1 MHNATQPTYVL
12 TDEKFKKVAKGVKAR
27 LDQKYPE
34 NQNLSLMVLV
44 QALSQEMF
52 SMPYEEA
59 KKTVL
64 SQGVNVLADKAE
76 PIDNRAS
83 IGLAKEVTLADFQ
96 GALAEMSA
104 SIPLTQVAELRPY
117 MHVLND
123 FPGPDELKDIVLQ
136 AASASIDEIAE
147 NWDNGEDSLFS
158 GCVLAL
164 YYYASNGV
172 EEFTLSRM
180 REVANLP
187 SVTRWLDGGSLP
199 AWIKERLIASME
211 YAGIE
216 VREPHLTDH
225 YFQQE
230 KFNEAVEDSVSAL
243 DKLIDYID
251 ADKALKRAES
261 GRENDEQ
268 RPLPT
273 REFLDAVAV
282 LTPCV
287 KLSALTDLDCVKH
300 DILRMEQAEDG
311 QSKLIIRL
319 NKMRTDGAK
328 GIWFRRAMSVFGP
341 YTEAYFCNVGA
352 TMQGP
357 RFADL
362 VAGFN
367 LDNLAAMA
375 KDKELPRELRH
386 PIMAMLNSIDYKMDS
401 ETQRASTEEQFQ
413 YIAMYLMDPASV
425 IQGYVKSIERQAE

>member
-27 LDQKYPE
+27 LDQKYPD

-64 SQGVNVLADKAE
+64 NQGVNILADKAE
-76 PIDNRAS
+76 SIDNRAS

-96 GALAEMSA
+96 GALAEMSV

-147 NWDNGEDSLFS
+147 NWDNGEDSLFC

-172 EEFTLSRM
+172 EDFTLSRM
-180 REVANLP
+180 REVANLS

-199 AWIKERLIASME
+199 DWIKERLIASME

-216 VREPHLTDH
+216 VKEPHLTDH

-251 ADKALKRAES
+251 ANKARKQAES
-261 GRENDEQ
+261 EIKSEIKV
-268 RPLPT
+268 PAPKLA
-273 REFLDAVAV
+273 FLDAVAT
-282 LTPCV
+282 LMSCI
-287 KLSALTDLDCVKH
+287 KLSVLADLDSVKD
-300 DILRMEQAEDG
+300 DIVKMEQAEDE
-311 QSKLIIRL
+311 QSKHIIRL
-319 NKMRTDGAK
+319 NKMRAADAK
-328 GIWFRRAMSVFGP
+328 GIWFRRAMSVLGP

-386 PIMAMLNSIDYKMDS
+386 PIMGMLKSIDYKMDS
-401 ETQRASTEEQFQ
+401 KTQRASTEEQFQ
-413 YIAMYLMDPASV
+413 YIAMYLMEPASV
-425 IQGYVKSIERQAE
+425 IHEYVNSVEGTGK

>member
-27 LDQKYPE
+27 LDQKYPD

-64 SQGVNVLADKAE
+64 NQGVNVLADKAE
-76 PIDNRAS
+76 SINNRAS

-96 GALAEMSA
+96 GALAEMSV

-147 NWDNGEDSLFS
+147 NWDNGEDSLFC

-172 EEFTLSRM
+172 EDFTLSRM
-180 REVANLP
+180 REVANLS

-199 AWIKERLIASME
+199 DWIKERLIASME

-216 VREPHLTDH
+216 VKEPHLTDH

-243 DKLIDYID
+243 DKLICYID
-251 ADKALKRAES
+251 SHKARKQAES
-261 GRENDEQ
+261 EIKSEIKV
-268 RPLPT
+268 PAPKLA
-273 REFLDAVAV
+273 FMDAVAT
-282 LTPCV
+282 LMSCI
-287 KLSALTDLDCVKH
+287 KLSVLTDLDSVKD
-300 DILRMEQAEDG
+300 DIVKMEQAEDE
-311 QSKLIIRL
+311 QSKHIIRL
-319 NKMRTDGAK
+319 NKMRTADAK
-328 GIWFRRAMSVFGP
+328 GLWFRRAMSVFGP
-341 YTEAYFCNVGA
+341 YAEAYFCNVGA

-386 PIMAMLNSIDYKMDS
+386 PIMGMLKSIDYKMDS

-413 YIAMYLMDPASV
+413 YIAMYLMEPASV
-425 IQGYVKSIERQAE
+425 IHEYVKSVEGAGK